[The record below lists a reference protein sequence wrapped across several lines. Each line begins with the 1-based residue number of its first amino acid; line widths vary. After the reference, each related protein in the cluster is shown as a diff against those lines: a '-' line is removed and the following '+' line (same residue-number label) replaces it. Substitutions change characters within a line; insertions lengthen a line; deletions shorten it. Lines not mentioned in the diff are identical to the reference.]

1 MAISV
6 VASVNGTDG
15 SVVGTTGVTVTHGL
29 TLADNDVLY
38 AFCGVG
44 TADLGSAPSL
54 ISAFACSG
62 WTELSGSFVQ
72 NSGGNDRAGS
82 VLRKVITTASGEPS
96 SYTFTATGAADTTAF
111 VVTIVQLRGVDTT
124 TPEDV
129 ALPTPSTI
137 TNDFTPASPAITTT
151 TDGALNLAGHLASF
165 GAAEVSTGIT
175 FGAPSGYTLLGS
187 GAVASNGT
195 SSPRD
200 VSLAVAYKTVTTAA
214 TETPGSFTH
223 SPDDATREGITW
235 SVAVRPGAVTGLS
248 DPMGAF
254 GFFGV

>member
-6 VASVNGTDG
+6 VSHAYANSG
-15 SVVGTTGVTVTHGL
+15 SVAGGTGVTVTHGF

-38 AFCGVG
+38 CFVGRG
-44 TADLGSAPSL
+44 TANLGAGADL

-62 WTELSGSFVQ
+62 WTELKFDQ
-72 NSGGNDRAGS
+72 NSAGNDRAGS
-82 VLRKVITTASGEPS
+82 ALRKVITTASGEPS
-96 SYTFTATGAADTTAF
+96 SYTFTATGDTNTMAQALC
-111 VVTIVQLRGVDTT
+111 VVQLRGVDTA
-124 TPEDV
+124 TPEDATTTSAIV
-129 ALPTPSTI
+129 TD
-137 TNDFTPASPAITTT
+137 DFTPDNVDITTA
-151 TDGALNLAGHLASF
+151 TDGAVVLVAHLASF

-187 GAVASNGT
+187 GTIGSNGT

-200 VSLAVAYKTVTTAA
+200 VAMAVGHATIATAGA
-214 TETPGSFTH
+214 QAIGSWTH

-235 SVAVRPGAVTGLS
+235 AVAAKPAASSETIS
-248 DPMGAF
+248 DPFGVN